1 MLPVGNGRESLQRE
15 SGREAL
21 ITQPHSGAGVRFD
34 HPTFSRKYCS
44 APQET
49 LVQRNMVF
57 ITQILILEYS
67 LQEVVVVTNVDVF
80 SQRFVARG
88 NQSPRTANARVA
100 GTVSGRLG
108 VAQAA
113 EQVVE
118 RALVAIDVHGGRHHG
133 AQATALD
140 LAVARSI
147 S

>member
-1 MLPVGNGRESLQRE
+1 
-15 SGREAL
+15 
-21 ITQPHSGAGVRFD
+21 
-34 HPTFSRKYCS
+34 
-44 APQET
+44 
-49 LVQRNMVF
+49 MVF

-88 NQSPRTANARVA
+88 NQSPRTANARVPGA
-100 GTVSGRLG
+100 VSGGLG

-133 AQATALD
+133 ALATALD
-140 LAVARSI
+140 LAVARARYVSVGCAGMTTSVKLAPHLEASMTI
-147 S
+147 